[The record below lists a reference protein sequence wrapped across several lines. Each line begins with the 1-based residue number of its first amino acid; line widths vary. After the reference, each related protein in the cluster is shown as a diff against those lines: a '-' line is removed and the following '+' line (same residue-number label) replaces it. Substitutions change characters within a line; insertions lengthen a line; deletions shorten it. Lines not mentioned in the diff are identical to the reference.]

1 MSLAPS
7 SVRLIDG
14 SIFRVPRIGVYTT
27 KGVNMEKEGVQP
39 DVLVDD
45 HPDQLAK
52 GVDAQL
58 DKAVEVL
65 QDEVI
70 AWKKKNQPSV
80 VQKPSGGSPLTSPV
94 TPPIMPPAK

>member
-1 MSLAPS
+1 
-7 SVRLIDG
+7 
-14 SIFRVPRIGVYTT
+14 VYTT

-52 GVDAQL
+52 GTDAQL

-70 AWKKKNQPSV
+70 AWKKKNQASV
-80 VQKPSGGSPLTSPV
+80 VRKPSGGSPITSPV
-94 TPPIMPPAK
+94 SPPIMPPAK